1 MHAMRVIMKSMAK
14 EASPYNISQEK
25 IMSNVKI
32 ENIRKATLN
41 GRKVKIFD
49 VRRLVDNAWV
59 FAGQFYAPAR
69 TANKNLIDHVG

>member
-1 MHAMRVIMKSMAK
+1 
-14 EASPYNISQEK
+14 
-25 IMSNVKI
+25 MSNVKI

-59 FAGQFYAPAR
+59 FAGQFSAPAR
-69 TANKNLIDHVG
+69 TANKNLIEFADPC